1 MILAMKFAS
10 TVATFQIRPC
20 SPVRFIGQRS
30 AMGHSDFLWQLSPRE
45 PHVTDLRRRSIPIRP
60 MVRCSESCGFQSYT
74 KKICDHQLTTIYLS
88 LKQCEFNK
96 SIILPSIE
104 YSVERTIVCVPIF
117 FCQPG
122 MLNFMVIRRKLRC
135 LRSDPT

>member
-1 MILAMKFAS
+1 MQWKNASVEASLHQSHKILAS
-10 TVATFQIRPC
+10 C
-20 SPVRFIGQRS
+20 SPVRSSFIGERS
-30 AMGHSDFLWQLSPRE
+30 WHSDVLCQLSPRS

-117 FCQPG
+117 FLPTWNVEFHG
-122 MLNFMVIRRKLRC
+122 
-135 LRSDPT
+135 DPTRTALSAY